1 MEAIELYHRSA
12 DGWRTRLEA
21 VPASMWNAPT
31 PCDDWT
37 VRDLVNHV
45 SYEQRWIPPLL
56 AGATVEEVGDRF
68 EGDLLGSHP
77 KVVALD
83 VVQKAQAAVPSTI
96 TPGTVV
102 HSASGDVPT
111 DEYLRQHAADYL
123 VHSWDLAAG
132 AGLDRGLDP
141 ELVAAVATWF
151 VPYEE
156 QYRKMGLTAVRP
168 SKEAETPQ
176 GQLLGAFGREGSWS
190 AKGKHGLAG

>member
-1 MEAIELYHRSA
+1 MEAIELYNRSA
-12 DGWRTRLEA
+12 DGWRDRLEA
-21 VPASMWNAPT
+21 IPASMWNAPT

-56 AGATVEEVGDRF
+56 AGSTIAEIGDRF

-77 KVVALD
+77 KAVALE
-83 VVQKAQAAVPSTI
+83 VVQRARAAVPAAI

-102 HSASGDVPT
+102 HSVSGDVPT

-132 AGLDRGLDP
+132 AGLDRELDP
-141 ELVAAVATWF
+141 ELVEAVAEWF
-151 VPYEE
+151 TPYEE
-156 QYRKMGLTAVRP
+156 RYREMGLTAARP
-168 SKEAETPQ
+168 SEETRTRQ
-176 GQLLGAFGREGSWS
+176 GQLLSAFGRESAWS